1 MSKSSASVKRARTVS
16 HSSIIE
22 NSIPVQLT
30 ITNWFPA
37 IPQSTDKPGD
47 TQRGG

>member
-1 MSKSSASVKRARTVS
+1 MSKSNASVKRARTMS

-22 NSIPVQLT
+22 NPNPVQLT
-30 ITNWFPA
+30 ITNWFPV
-37 IPQSTDKPGD
+37 IPQGTDKPGN